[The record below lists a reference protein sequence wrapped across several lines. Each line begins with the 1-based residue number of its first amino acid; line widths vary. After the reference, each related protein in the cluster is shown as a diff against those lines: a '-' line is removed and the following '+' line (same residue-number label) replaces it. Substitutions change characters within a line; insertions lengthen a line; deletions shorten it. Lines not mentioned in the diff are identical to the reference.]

1 MPIIEIIFTIFELF
15 FCFKIKKANKK
26 AKNTEIKNVK
36 ISNTR
41 IDFCEI
47 AVYEQN
53 IEGIR
58 IIGVKRH
65 INIAKL

>member
-1 MPIIEIIFTIFELF
+1 MPIIEIIFTIVELY

-47 AVYEQN
+47 AVYE
-53 IEGIR
+53 
-58 IIGVKRH
+58 
-65 INIAKL
+65 